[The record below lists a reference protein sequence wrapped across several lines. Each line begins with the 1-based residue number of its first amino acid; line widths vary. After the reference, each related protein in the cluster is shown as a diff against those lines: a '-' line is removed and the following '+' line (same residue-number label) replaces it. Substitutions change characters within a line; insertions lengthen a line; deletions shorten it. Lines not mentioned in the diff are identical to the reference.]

1 MSITWPDPVS
11 WVVFVSSKESPGL
24 ALGKISRRVPELLTV
39 TRAEKVPKSREEITW
54 ITRKIPKITIPKITR
69 PNTRIK
75 IKGNNKIINNR
86 VVQGSCPTENDRLT
100 NTRVNPNLGSGVPD
114 I

>member
-39 TRAEKVPKSREEITW
+39 TRTELVPNSKERIIWVKKKT
-54 ITRKIPKITIPKITR
+54 PKITNPKNTS
-69 PNTRIK
+69 PNTRSK
-75 IKGNNKIINNR
+75 IKGNRKIMTSR
-86 VVQGSCPTENDRLT
+86 VVQGSCPTENERLT
-100 NTRVNPNLGSGVPD
+100 KTRVNPNLGLEAPD